1 MAFPKTLKMLCKPA
15 LIYFVI
21 SMLGLTISI
30 FQNLG
35 NSDIY
40 TLGSFSCNV
49 PSTLLVFIVKIIYI
63 LFWTWILNL
72 ICKDG
77 NKMISWVLVLF
88 PFIISFVLMG
98 LLMIQRE
105 GFITQQQ
112 PLAAAAKIDT
122 TELSPKEQKLKLISD
137 YELRLANLPIL
148 SGSGRTGAEYSKAL
162 YAQNKLRAKL
172 NFNLSQ
178 LKRSLIPA

>member
-1 MAFPKTLKMLCKPA
+1 
-15 LIYFVI
+15 
-21 SMLGLTISI
+21 MLGLTISI

-77 NKMISWVLVLF
+77 NKMISWVIVLF

-105 GFITQQQ
+105 SFITQ
-112 PLAAAAKIDT
+112 PPPPAAAAIATTQPSQKEKI
-122 TELSPKEQKLKLISD
+122 QKRILD
-137 YELRLANLPIL
+137 YELQINNLPTL
-148 SGSGRTGAEYSKAL
+148 YGYDYSNTKDFLKAQRDQKRL
-162 YAQNKLRAKL
+162 IDKL

-178 LKRSLIPA
+178 LKKSSELKK